1 MDARIIA
8 AMGEFAATT
17 KNDVLSVR
25 VARIVQ
31 KLHNKGK
38 QFEEHYTRLTAADKR
53 VIAIFERDMA
63 AAA

>member
-1 MDARIIA
+1 MDAHIIA

-17 KNDVLSVR
+17 KNDLLSVR

-38 QFEEHYTRLTAADKR
+38 QFEEHYTQLTAA
-53 VIAIFERDMA
+53 A
-63 AAA
+63 